1 MWGAR
6 AMIDVRMP
14 DILAERARSG
24 AMKLAMPHREGMTA
38 SDVVHAEGFT
48 GEEAATIMVVV
59 NGTQALADTPVADGD
74 VVELVVPM
82 VGG

>member
-1 MWGAR
+1 
-6 AMIDVRMP
+6 MIDVRMP

-24 AMKLAMPHREGMTA
+24 AMKLTMPYRDGMTA
-38 SDVVHAEGFT
+38 IDVVHAEGFT

-59 NGTQALADTPVADGD
+59 NGEQALADTPVADGD